1 MWLNLY
7 ILFGKILHSSHPPLI
22 TPAGGALIG
31 EELQDVVQEIR
42 IGGVG
47 HVLFGLGCVCDT
59 PTGNQRGPPATS
71 FPRTA
76 RLAPPHRRG
85 GRRREERKFAEEVLH
100 RPHFGIQLE
109 WGAFLTIDTVLEA
122 ASPIDQARVDRLA
135 FAVNVVRVGGACR
148 SGLVALTR
156 PRHRRREGV
165 LAGAGTGETD

>member
-1 MWLNLY
+1 MCCLVLAV
-7 ILFGKILHSSHPPLI
+7 FA
-22 TPAGGALIG
+22 TPQQETKGA
-31 EELQDVVQEIR
+31 R
-42 IGGVG
+42 
-47 HVLFGLGCVCDT
+47 
-59 PTGNQRGPPATS
+59 
-71 FPRTA
+71 PRPVFRA
-76 RLAPPHRRG
+76 RLAWPPPPHRRG

-156 PRHRRREGV
+156 PRHRRRDGV